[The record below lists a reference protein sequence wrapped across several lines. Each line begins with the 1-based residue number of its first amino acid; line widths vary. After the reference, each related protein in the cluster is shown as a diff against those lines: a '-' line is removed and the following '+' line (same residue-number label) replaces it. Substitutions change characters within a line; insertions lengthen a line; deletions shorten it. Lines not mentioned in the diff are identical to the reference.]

1 MKGDCLMPKMPLT
14 PRQLFLLK
22 FLQEYSEHKGYM
34 PTYREIADALD
45 VVSNNTVFHLLK
57 ALEDKGHITRFRENG
72 GCSHRG
78 IELVPN

>member
-1 MKGDCLMPKMPLT
+1 
-14 PRQLFLLK
+14 
-22 FLQEYSEHKGYM
+22 M
-34 PTYREIADALD
+34 PTYREIAKALD

-78 IELVPN
+78 IELVSD